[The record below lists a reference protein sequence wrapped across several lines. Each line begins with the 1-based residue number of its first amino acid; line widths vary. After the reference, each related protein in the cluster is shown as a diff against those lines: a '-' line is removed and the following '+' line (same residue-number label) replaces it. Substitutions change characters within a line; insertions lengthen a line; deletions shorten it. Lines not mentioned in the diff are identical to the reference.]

1 MKLIKGKGLAW
12 LLEKSNCK
20 VLDLN
25 FFLNGS
31 DCIDDY
37 DGKGD
42 VQVYLDY
49 LQLEWYKDIVIFLK
63 TLQCIADLD
72 K

>member
-1 MKLIKGKGLAW
+1 MEIRPMKLIKGKGLAW

-42 VQVYLDY
+42 V
-49 LQLEWYKDIVIFLK
+49 
-63 TLQCIADLD
+63 
-72 K
+72 